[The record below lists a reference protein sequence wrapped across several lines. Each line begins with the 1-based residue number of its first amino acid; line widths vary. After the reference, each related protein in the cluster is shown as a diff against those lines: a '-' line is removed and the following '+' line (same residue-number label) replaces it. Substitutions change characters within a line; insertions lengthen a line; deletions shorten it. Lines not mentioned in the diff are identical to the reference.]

1 MCLSLLKKPQ
11 QPQHHQ
17 LHRQHLLQQH
27 QHQVIFICLLN
38 DLIRKFITN
47 FLLGEVTQ
55 SSSEEATPR
64 STGLKVVYAL
74 VPIFVVAGT
83 LILLDCQKNWRW
95 SRKIYQTFSTWL
107 PQNRKQEQQGND
119 EDPEVVP
126 LQQ

>member
-1 MCLSLLKKPQ
+1 M
-11 QPQHHQ
+11 
-17 LHRQHLLQQH
+17 
-27 QHQVIFICLLN
+27 FILAKETTTTTASSTSSTTFITATPTSGDFCLLN